1 MTARELRL
9 IAEAASMAF
18 LATRIY
24 LTDFPIAFIMWSFIG
39 AVFALTF
46 FLSSLATA
54 CAAGAATPVVV
65 FLLTTWGQFRAL
77 REHERPWIPAERKS
91 DEE

>member
-54 CAAGAATPVVV
+54 CAAGAAKPVVV
-65 FLLTTWGQFRAL
+65 TAAECIPD
-77 REHERPWIPAERKS
+77 EHIVSRKFQGYS
-91 DEE
+91 